1 LQKGIALMGFLK
13 GIALAL
19 CLLTSFAAAVDGS
32 VSGTVTD
39 PIGAVI
45 ENAPISITNVKT
57 GRKAEIKSGP
67 TGNFG
72 PISMSSGEYKVRI
85 QMHCSKRYSKAVKI
99 KDGTSL
105 EMSIVLYPS
114 HGCTDLKAGRR

>member
-1 LQKGIALMGFLK
+1 MGFLK
-13 GIALAL
+13 STALAL

-39 PIGAVI
+39 PTGAVI
-45 ENAPISITNVKT
+45 ENVPISITNVKT

-85 QMHCSKRYSKAVKI
+85 QMDCFKRYSKVVKI
-99 KDGTSL
+99 KDGPSL
-105 EMSIVLYPS
+105 EMSIALYPS
-114 HGCTDLKAGRR
+114 RGCRDLKAGRR